1 MEKIHSY
8 IYTSLQLVEDY
19 QGDVPFSIYLKNH
32 FRQHKK
38 FGSRDRRW
46 IKNICFAW
54 FRSGGLFSDFNT
66 MNRMLCSFYLVQVES
81 DPRSN
86 DIILSGGDVYKDI
99 NFELSIPEK
108 LDWIDAN
115 IGKVNRENRIPLSMD
130 YTSELSV
137 EEYLSGLWL
146 QPKVWLRVRS
156 QKMEQVQKI
165 LIKEGIIFQTHDQL
179 PNALQLEQGVSLEKL
194 NFVEKGFAEVQDLSS
209 QKTMELIPAKS
220 GERWYDAC
228 AASGGKSLMLMDAV
242 EGVQLT
248 VSDNRESI
256 LVNLKERFRRNGIR
270 NYTSFVTD
278 LTNWS
283 SEHPNTKLYDGIIA
297 DVPCSGSGTWARSP
311 EQMCYLS
318 EEKLKNYISLQDKIT
333 ARLCALLKPGG
344 KLVYIT
350 CSVFKLENEDRVEAL
365 EKNQEMKCIE
375 SKLYQG
381 TWEGADTLFV
391 ALLEKK

>member
-1 MEKIHSY
+1 
-8 IYTSLQLVEDY
+8 
-19 QGDVPFSIYLKNH
+19 
-32 FRQHKK
+32 
-38 FGSRDRRW
+38 
-46 IKNICFAW
+46 
-54 FRSGGLFSDFNT
+54 
-66 MNRMLCSFYLVQVES
+66 
-81 DPRSN
+81 
-86 DIILSGGDVYKDI
+86 
-99 NFELSIPEK
+99 
-108 LDWIDAN
+108 
-115 IGKVNRENRIPLSMD
+115 
-130 YTSELSV
+130 
-137 EEYLSGLWL
+137 
-146 QPKVWLRVRS
+146 LRVRS
-156 QKMEQVQKI
+156 QKMEQVQNI
-165 LIKEGIIFQTHDQL
+165 LIKEGIIFQPHDVL

-283 SEHPNTKLYDGIIA
+283 SEQPNAKLYDGIIA
-297 DVPCSGSGTWARSP
+297 DVPCSGSGTWSRSP
-311 EQMCYLS
+311 EQMCYFNEL
-318 EEKLKNYISLQDKIT
+318 KLKNYISLQDKIT
-333 ARLCALLKPGG
+333 ERLCALLKPGG

-365 EKNQEMKCIE
+365 EKNQGMKCLE

-381 TWEGADTLFV
+381 TDEGADTLFV
-391 ALLEKK
+391 ALFEKK

>member
-66 MNRMLCSFYLVQVES
+66 MNRMLCSFYLMQTES
-81 DPRSN
+81 DPRAN

-99 NFELSIPEK
+99 NFELSIPQK

-115 IGKVNRENRIPLSMD
+115 IGKVNRENRIPFKTEF
-130 YTSELSV
+130 TSALSV

-156 QKMEQVQKI
+156 QKMEQVQNI
-165 LIKEGIIFQTHDQL
+165 LIKEGIIFQKHDEL

-283 SEHPNTKLYDGIIA
+283 SEQPNAKLYDGIIA
-297 DVPCSGSGTWARSP
+297 DVPCSGSGTWSRSP
-311 EQMCYLS
+311 EQMCYFNEL
-318 EEKLKNYISLQDKIT
+318 KLKNYISLQDKIT
-333 ARLCALLKPGG
+333 ERLCALLKPGG

-350 CSVFKLENEDRVEAL
+350 CSV
-365 EKNQEMKCIE
+365 
-375 SKLYQG
+375 
-381 TWEGADTLFV
+381 
-391 ALLEKK
+391 